1 MVLKAAFLF
10 VSPGADYRTHKTTI
24 DTPGVIL
31 TVVGVSDYAMAEKAT
46 KELVAEGNVAIELC
60 GGFGDLGTAAV
71 KRACQGKAAV
81 GVVRFDIHPGLG
93 CKSGDDLFSSGSP
106 ES

>member
-10 VSPGADYRTHKTTI
+10 VSPGADYRIHKTTV
-24 DTPGVIL
+24 DTPGVVL
-31 TVVGVSDYAMAEKAT
+31 TVVGVSDYPMAEKAT
-46 KELVAEGNVAIELC
+46 EELIAEGVVAIELC

-71 KRACQGKAAV
+71 KKVCKGRAAV